1 MTDDQTT
8 PATPIEP
15 EPVETPVGEGA
26 PEPVAEAD
34 EPAAATA
41 SASEAWGEVLASMVA
56 LGDALSAWAK
66 AAANEP
72 DAKRHLDELRSGV
85 NEMARQADA
94 AVSSMTGS
102 DFGKQV
108 SEGASQAGEAIGA
121 AAAELSQA
129 AAPHVA
135 TAFAGLADVFGRAA
149 QKVGEAATSSTGDG
163 PHTRPAPEP
172 PITEAIAMPPADAE
186 PAKSNDAADPE

>member
-8 PATPIEP
+8 PATPTEP
-15 EPVETPVGEGA
+15 EPAETPVGEGA
-26 PEPVAEAD
+26 PEPVAEAA
-34 EPAAATA
+34 ETAAAAA
-41 SASEAWGEVLASMVA
+41 SASEAWGDVLASMVT
-56 LGDALSAWAK
+56 LGDAISAWAR

-94 AVSSMTGS
+94 AVSSVTGG

-108 SEGASQAGEAIGA
+108 SEGASQAGDAIGA

-149 QKVGEAATSSTGDG
+149 QKVSEAASSSTSAQ

-172 PITEAIAMPPADAE
+172 PAGEAIAMPPSDAE
-186 PAKSNDAADPE
+186 PAKSDNDADPA